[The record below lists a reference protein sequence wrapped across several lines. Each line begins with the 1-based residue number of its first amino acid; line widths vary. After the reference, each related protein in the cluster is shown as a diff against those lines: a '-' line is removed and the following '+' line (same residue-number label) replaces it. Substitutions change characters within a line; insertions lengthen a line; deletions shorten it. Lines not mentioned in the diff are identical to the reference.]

1 MSLKITVPCKHLP
14 RVIAIFLIHVFLFSH
29 PAVLNARQP
38 IIETTA
44 PSQAAVS
51 EFTAYEN
58 QAEGFKMR
66 YHKHLK
72 PSNNYGGVIAFVN
85 KNNKGLRFIP
95 MIVVSKYFTPSTQNF
110 MEQVNLME
118 KKSETNTYYRLIS
131 VYRPGPERAVF
142 TREFVDNGIR
152 ENVYE
157 VSLYERYS
165 DTLFEVSYQL
175 PAYLANS
182 EFASRFSKSMES
194 FKCGPEQ
201 IFQPAINEGSPALET
216 SENLI
221 KVTGL
226 ISAGRFLEALSLLKP
241 LQKAHP
247 ENHELYM
254 LTGKCH
260 IGLKD
265 YSRASACYK
274 ALAASRPKNLEML
287 NLFVDA
293 LILEKNYKQALIE
306 CKKALELTGSAG
318 DMALAYLN
326 LGNIFFNMKKYEE
339 SLNSYTEGISKFPSN
354 AKLYNNA
361 ATASI
366 KLNDPEAAKT
376 YLGRAISLDPKY
388 VIAHLGMAR
397 LYLAGN
403 KHTEAAFHY
412 TEAIAYSPD
421 CLEAYV
427 ALADIFKKTNMPDK
441 LEKLLSG
448 LKTRNSSLYEKVK
461 AELK

>member
-1 MSLKITVPCKHLP
+1 MSLKSPDTRKFLP
-14 RVIAIFLIHVFLFSH
+14 RAAAVLFIHILLFLV

-38 IIETTA
+38 IIETAA
-44 PSQAAVS
+44 PSNAAVS
-51 EFTAYEN
+51 EFVAYEN
-58 QAEGFKMR
+58 QAEGFKINYHR
-66 YHKHLK
+66 YLK

-95 MIVVSKYFTPSTQNF
+95 MIVISKYFTPSTQNF

-118 KKSETNTYYRLIS
+118 KKSETGPYYTLVS
-131 VYRPGPERAVF
+131 VYRPGPEKAVF
-142 TREFVDNGIR
+142 TREFVDNNIR
-152 ENVYE
+152 ENIYE

-165 DTLFEVSYQL
+165 DALFEVSYQL
-175 PAYLANS
+175 PAYLANT
-182 EFASRFSKSMES
+182 EFASRFSKSVES

-201 IFQPAINEGSPALET
+201 IFQPEFNAGAPALET

-221 KVTGL
+221 RVTGL
-226 ISAGRFLEALSLLKP
+226 ISEGRFLEALSILKP

-274 ALAASRPKNLEML
+274 ALAASRPKNLEMR
-287 NLFVDA
+287 NLFVDS

-318 DMALAYLN
+318 DMASAYLN

-339 SLNSYTEGISKFPSN
+339 SLNSYTAGIARFPSN

-366 KLNDPEAAKT
+366 KLDDPESAKT
-376 YLGRAISLDPKY
+376 YLGRAISIDPRY
-388 VIAHLGMAR
+388 IIAHLGMAR
-397 LYLAGN
+397 LYLSEKKYG
-403 KHTEAAFHY
+403 EAEFHY
-412 TEAIAYSPD
+412 TESIASSPD
-421 CLEAYV
+421 CLEAYIS
-427 ALADIFKKTNMPDK
+427 LAGIYKKTNMPDK

-448 LKTRNSSLYEKVK
+448 LQARNSSLYAKVK